1 MIYIL
6 AAVGLYFILNFVGYV
21 MQQNKETS
29 TTLKIGGTSINPL
42 EAQRIKQQYTPL
54 MTGEMMS
61 ERIVRIYASTQG
73 FTFEQFQYNMRFVLD
88 KDENISHQKSMKEI
102 FEKEKQFVEKYGFNM
117 NEAQLRIAISNQALL
132 LDETESPYW

>member
-21 MQQNKETS
+21 MRQNTESS
-29 TTLKIGGTSINPL
+29 TTLKTGGASINPV

-54 MTGEMMS
+54 MTEEMMS
-61 ERIVRIYASTQG
+61 ERIARIYASTLG

-88 KDENISHQKSMKEI
+88 KDENISHQKSMEEI

-132 LDETESPYW
+132 LDENESPYW